1 VHTVPNSVLF
11 NIVQVTKKE
20 VALKCMFFMFG
31 HAFLKHNSIPH
42 VLNIMDS
49 LIFP

>member
-1 VHTVPNSVLF
+1 VHTVPNSALF
-11 NIVQVTKKE
+11 NIVQVTEKE
-20 VALKCMFFMFG
+20 VAFKCMFLMFG

-42 VLNIMDS
+42 VLNILDS

>member
-1 VHTVPNSVLF
+1 MHTVMNSALF
-11 NIVQVTKKE
+11 NIVQVTEKE
-20 VALKCMFFMFG
+20 VALKCMFLMFG
-31 HAFLKHNSIPH
+31 HAFLKHNSILY